1 MFLKNSKKGAIFF
14 VVSPHGLTFSTPWKG
29 GVGGDL

>member
-14 VVSPHGLTFSTPWKG
+14 VVSPHGLTFSTPWKE
-29 GVGGDL
+29 GVGGG